1 MQPLLRSLLPPAS
14 LSTLSNSRRQRKSQP
29 QTQST
34 PPLLLTTPQLRVA
47 LPSVAERVVTVERPR
62 TVPNSGL
69 ETSAAALNTTPQTPL
84 VPKEC
89 AMTAGTRTFAR
100 ASALLAQ
107 PLCVAADLR
116 FAARTTA
123 AGTAEAM
130 ALALL

>member
-1 MQPLLRSLLPPAS
+1 M
-14 LSTLSNSRRQRKSQP
+14 LSNSLKPRKSQFL
-29 QTQST
+29 TQFT
-34 PPLLLTTPQLRVA
+34 PPPLPTTPQLRVV
-47 LPSVAERVVTVERPR
+47 LPSAAEKAATVAPPP

-69 ETSAAALNTTPQTPL
+69 ETSAAAPSTTPQTQP
-84 VPKEC
+84 VPRVF
-89 AMTAGTRTFAR
+89 ATTAGTRTFAR
-100 ASALLAQ
+100 VSALLAQ